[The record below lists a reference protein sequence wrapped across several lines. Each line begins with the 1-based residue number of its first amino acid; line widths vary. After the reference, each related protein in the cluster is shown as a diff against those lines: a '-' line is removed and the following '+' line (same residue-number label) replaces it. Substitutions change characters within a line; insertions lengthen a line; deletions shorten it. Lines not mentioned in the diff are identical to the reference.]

1 MSGAVDL
8 SGLKAKAQAAASP
21 PQPAA
26 SDGTPV
32 AVTVTEAD
40 FETQVLVKSNQ
51 VPVIVNL
58 LSPRS
63 PQSLQLTATLETLAA
78 EGDGAWVLANVDVD
92 VNPRIAQA
100 FGVQAVPTLVAVAAG
115 QPLADLQGAQ
125 PEENLRQWLGAIAQA
140 VEGKLTGPTPADG
153 DAPAEEPEDPRFD
166 AAENAL
172 AEGDLAG
179 AEAAFQAIVD
189 AEPGNKLALN
199 GVRQVRFLA
208 RVQTLP
214 DDAIEQADAAP
225 DDVELGLQAAD
236 ALLYQQRTEESFAR
250 IVELVRRTRDDDRAA
265 ARARLLELF
274 ELFDPADP
282 LVIAA
287 RRKLASALF

>member
-8 SGLKAKAQAAASP
+8 SALKAKAEAAAAP
-21 PQPAA
+21 PAPTGA
-26 SDGTPV
+26 GGVPVVV
-32 AVTVTEAD
+32 AVTEPD
-40 FETQVLVKSNQ
+40 FEAEVLVRSNQ

-63 PQSLQLTATLETLAA
+63 PGSLQLTRTLEALAA
-78 EGDGAWVLANVDVD
+78 EGNGTWILANVDVD
-92 VNPRIAQA
+92 VSPRIAQA

-115 QPLADLQGAQ
+115 QPLADLQGPQ
-125 PEENLRQWLGAIAQA
+125 PEENLRQWLAAIAQA
-140 VEGKLTGPTPADG
+140 VEGKLTGPVGETGPA
-153 DAPAEEPEDPRFD
+153 PEPEDPRFD
-166 AAENAL
+166 AAESAL

-189 AEPGNKLALN
+189 AEPQNKQALN

-208 RVQTLP
+208 RTQSIP
-214 DDAIEQADAAP
+214 DDVLEQADADPA
-225 DDVELGLQAAD
+225 DVELGLQAAD

-250 IVELVRRTRDDDRAA
+250 LVDLVRRTAGDDRARV
-265 ARARLLELF
+265 RARLLELF
-274 ELFDPADP
+274 DLFDAADP
-282 LVIAA
+282 LVVAA